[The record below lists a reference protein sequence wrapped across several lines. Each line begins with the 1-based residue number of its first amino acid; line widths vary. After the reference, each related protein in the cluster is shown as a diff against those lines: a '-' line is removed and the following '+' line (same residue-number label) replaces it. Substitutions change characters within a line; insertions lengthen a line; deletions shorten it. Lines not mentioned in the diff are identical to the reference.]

1 MPMLERAIEFHQRGQ
16 IAEADRLYS
25 QILQTEPEHFDA
37 LHMLGVVR
45 IAQGRSAEAAKL
57 IGLALNIHPESA
69 RALANHGRALLQAKR
84 PEEALAS
91 FDRALALRP
100 EYPEVLHERGNVLW
114 ELNEHGA
121 ALSSFDSAL
130 ALRPDY
136 PDALLDRGNLL
147 SLLYRYDEAVESYD
161 RALAAEPKFPEA
173 LLSRGNALVELGRHE
188 EALASYNRALALQPN
203 YAEALYCKGYA
214 LQAMGRAQDA
224 LASYDLALRIRP
236 NFVEALTNRGKVL
249 AQLDRPREALASV
262 ERALAIT
269 PNYAEALN
277 NRGNALT
284 ALGRPA
290 EALVSYEKALSFK
303 PEFADAYYNR
313 GEALSKLNRHEDAL
327 ASYDES
333 LAIKPDNAAAL
344 LNRGNALQFLDR
356 DQEALASFERAIA
369 LSPDN
374 AEAHWNVA
382 ATRLAASDFA
392 GGWKEYEWRRQVTQF
407 AKPARTFS
415 QPAWNG
421 ARVEG
426 TLLVWG
432 EQGLGDEILYASM
445 IPDVAKHAG
454 DVVVQVAPRLVPLFA
469 RSFPQVRVIGHGED
483 FPEDKIQAQVSLAS
497 LGPMLRPSLDA
508 FPRRQSGYLIAD
520 PERTAALRRRL
531 SPKGEVVVGLSWIST
546 NPLVGH
552 YKTAQLGD
560 LEPLLRLPGT
570 RHIDL
575 QYGDT
580 SAERAA
586 LKQKTG
592 LAVERLDEVDNTN
605 DLDALAAL
613 IAACDLVVTVSNTTA
628 HLAGALGKPTWVFAP
643 QGHGKFWY
651 WFKDRPDSPWY
662 PQVRIKRQQR
672 GGQAWGEVIA
682 SAAGEISAFVNAAR
696 HGRIS

>member
-1 MPMLERAIEFHQRGQ
+1 MLERAIEFQQRGQ
-16 IAEADRLYS
+16 IVEADRLYS
-25 QILQTEPEHFDA
+25 QILQAEPENFDA

-45 IAQGRSAEAAKL
+45 ITQGRPAEAAKL
-57 IGLALNIHPESA
+57 IEQALNIHSESA

-84 PEEALAS
+84 PDEALVS
-91 FDRALALRP
+91 FDRALMLRP
-100 EYPEVLHERGNVLW
+100 EYPEALHERGNVLW
-114 ELNEHGA
+114 QLDEHGA
-121 ALSSFDSAL
+121 ALASFDAAL
-130 ALRPDY
+130 ALRSDY
-136 PDALLDRGNLL
+136 PEALLDRGNLL
-147 SLLYRYDEAVESYD
+147 SLLNRYDEALDSYD

-173 LLSRGNALVELGRHE
+173 LLNRGNALVELGRHD
-188 EALASYNRALALQPN
+188 EALASYNRALAFQPN

-214 LQAMGRAQDA
+214 LQGMGRAQDA

-249 AQLDRPREALASV
+249 AQLDQPQQALASV
-262 ERALAIT
+262 ERALAIN
-269 PNYAEALN
+269 PDYAEALN

-290 EALVSYEKALSFK
+290 EALASYAKALSFK
-303 PEFADAYYNR
+303 PEFADAYYNQ
-313 GEALSKLNRHEDAL
+313 GEALTKLNRHEEAL
-327 ASYDES
+327 SSYGES
-333 LAIKPDNAAAL
+333 LAINPDNADAL
-344 LNRGNALQFLDR
+344 LNRGNALQFLNR
-356 DQEALASFERAIA
+356 DEEALACFERAIA
-369 LSPDN
+369 INPDN

-392 GGWKEYEWRRQVTQF
+392 EGWKKYEWRRKVKQF
-407 AKPARTFS
+407 AKPARTFP
-415 QPAWNG
+415 QPVWSG
-421 ARVEG
+421 ERVEG
-426 TLLVWG
+426 MLLVWG

-445 IPDVAKHAG
+445 IPDAAERAG

-469 RSFPQVRVIGHGED
+469 RSFPQVRVIGHD
-483 FPEDKIQAQVSLAS
+483 QDLPEEKIQAQISLAS
-497 LGPMLRPSLDA
+497 LGPILRPSLEA
-508 FPRRQSGYLIAD
+508 FPRRESGYLVAD

-552 YKTAQLGD
+552 YKTAQLSD

-580 SAERAA
+580 SAERAE
-586 LKQKTG
+586 LRQKTG
-592 LAVERLDEVDNTN
+592 LVVERLDDVDNTN

-628 HLAGALGKPTWVFAP
+628 HMAGALGKPTWVFAP

-651 WFKDRPDSPWY
+651 WFKDRTDSPWY

-672 GGQAWGEVIA
+672 GGQAWSEVIA
-682 SAAGEISAFVNAAR
+682 SSAEEISAFVSAAR
-696 HGRIS
+696 RGRSS